1 MKNITLVALAAIL
14 LLATV
19 LAFTGAN
26 APAVAAEEAGPGNMY
41 KPPVRTATITNT
53 GVDTLTISPN
63 LISLW
68 DYNLVLSATQ
78 TSGTSNIIVVTQEN
92 NETTGTLWYETGRDT
107 LSAASGGLLKRQFG
121 TVRGVRHRFIATGV
135 GTHVS
140 AYRATLSYKQTN

>member
-1 MKNITLVALAAIL
+1 MKNIILAALAAIL

-19 LAFTGAN
+19 LAFTGAK
-26 APAVAAEEAGPGNMY
+26 PEAVAEDGPGTMY

-53 GVDTLTISPN
+53 GRDTFTISPN
-63 LISLW
+63 LVSLW
-68 DYNLVLSATQ
+68 DYNLVLSCTQ

-135 GTHVS
+135 GAHVS
-140 AYRATLSYKQTN
+140 VYRATLSYKQTN